1 MSKYKLN
8 PLEELRLE
16 KKRFREEQKIASQ
29 RLSYQLQYL
38 NDNWGSML
46 TKGVASS
53 IKSKFSDTMDNLSTS
68 SSTSVTP
75 FITKVRH
82 PWLNNTVIQIIL
94 SNLPL
99 IGSAALNIAKP
110 ALIAYGAKKI
120 TSILFGRKRSKK

>member
-16 KKRFREEQKIASQ
+16 KKRFREERKIASQ

-46 TKGVASS
+46 TKGVSSS
-53 IKSKFSDTMDNLSTS
+53 IKSKFSETIDNISS
-68 SSTSVTP
+68 NSSTSVSP
-75 FITKVRH
+75 FITKVNN
-82 PWLNNTVIQIIL
+82 PWINRTVSRIIL

-99 IGSAALNIAKP
+99 IGSATWNIVKP
-110 ALIAYGAKKI
+110 ALLAYGAKRI
-120 TSILFGRKRSKK
+120 TSMIFGRKRNKK